1 MGVAMTVRP
10 EGSREPARN
19 PAKQAGPGGGTEFPH
34 APESVSAARRSLGVD
49 LRRLS
54 VAPAVADDAVLILS
68 ELVSNALKHA
78 RPLAGNKIRV
88 AWWMEDDRILRI
100 AVTDGGRQPRPA
112 VSGTT
117 AKHGQDDGLQAVDLD
132 EVDESAVDGR
142 GLGIVG
148 VLADAWGVE
157 PFAADP
163 GDPPRADDPAAPK
176 TVWAAVR
183 LHARQAAPP
192 PPPDQHHRGRPARS
206 RRIAGV
212 RAALTALPRGAGHR
226 IGKVLGKG
234 TGKGIGSR
242 GEAKGSA
249 AAVAH

>member
-1 MGVAMTVRP
+1 MTVRP
-10 EGSREPARN
+10 EGAREPARN
-19 PAKQAGPGGGTEFPH
+19 PANQAGPGGGTEFPH
-34 APESVSAARRSLGVD
+34 APESVSAARRSLGVE

-78 RPLAGNKIRV
+78 RPLAGGKIRV

-100 AVTDGGRQPRPA
+100 AVTDGGRRPRPVA
-112 VSGTT
+112 VGTN
-117 AKHGQDDGLQAVDLD
+117 GQARQGGGLEAVDLD

-163 GDPPRADDPAAPK
+163 GQPPRPDDPAAPK

-183 LHARQAAPP
+183 LHARTVPP
-192 PPPDQHHRGRPARS
+192 PPPDRPDRPGRP

-212 RAALTALPRGAGHR
+212 RAVLTALPRGAGQR
-226 IGKVLGKG
+226 IGKVLGRG
-234 TGKGIGSR
+234 VGKGLGAG
-242 GEAKGSA
+242 GEAAKGSA
-249 AAVAH
+249 ATLAV

>member
-1 MGVAMTVRP
+1 MTVRP
-10 EGSREPARN
+10 EGAREPARN
-19 PAKQAGPGGGTEFPH
+19 PVDQAGPGGGTEFPH
-34 APESVSAARRSLGVD
+34 APESVSEARRSLGVE

-54 VAPAVADDAVLILS
+54 VPPAVADDAVLILS

-78 RPLAGNKIRV
+78 RPLAGGKIRV
-88 AWWMEDDRILRI
+88 AWWMEDDRLLRI
-100 AVTDGGRQPRPA
+100 AVTDGGRLPRPVA
-112 VSGTT
+112 VGTT
-117 AKHGQDDGLQAVDLD
+117 GHHRQGGGLEAVDLD

-163 GDPPRADDPAAPK
+163 GQPPRPDDPAAPK

-183 LHARQAAPP
+183 LHARHTSPP
-192 PPPDQHHRGRPARS
+192 PPTDHSGRPGRP

-212 RAALTALPRGAGHR
+212 RAAITALPRGAGQR
-226 IGKVLGKG
+226 IGRVLGRG
-234 TGKGIGSR
+234 VGKGLGAG
-242 GEAKGSA
+242 GEAAKGSA
-249 AAVAH
+249 LLII